1 MEHNA
6 RACVDGSIKSGREK
20 RYIACQGPLASTC
33 NDFWHMIWEERISV
47 IVMLTKLK
55 ENERVRSRY
64 LPHEINAYTRGRR
77 SYAAA
82 MLFQCKCFQYWPDD
96 EPEAYGS
103 VTVIPSDTK
112 SLSDSIVLRT
122 FLLFHGEVGGSREAP
137 LELPGAARLVYSPI
151 ETDHRTQDS
160 LEVSHFQYEEWP
172 DHGTPHNTARFR
184 ELLFHVDEA
193 LPSPKDLILVHC
205 R

>member
-6 RACVDGSIKSGREK
+6 RAYVDGSIKSGREK

-137 LELPGAARLVYSPI
+137 RVAWRGAPCVLTNRDRSSNAGFAGGVALSVRGMARPW
-151 ETDHRTQDS
+151 H
-160 LEVSHFQYEEWP
+160 
-172 DHGTPHNTARFR
+172 A
-184 ELLFHVDEA
+184 A
-193 LPSPKDLILVHC
+193 
-205 R
+205 